1 MVDFYWLFYWLIVQR
16 AIPLAGAAPQG
27 AHELEG
33 HDVAVQ
39 NSQIDPAATH
49 PLPYEKKSLYGRLNV
64 FCGVFSQPA
73 LKRMEVK

>member
-1 MVDFYWLFYWLIVQR
+1 MVVLLVVCSGVD
-16 AIPLAGAAPQG
+16 PLAGAGPQG
-27 AHELEG
+27 PHELEG

-49 PLPYEKKSLYGRLNV
+49 PLPYEEKSLYDGLNV
-64 FCGVFSQPA
+64 FCGVLSQPA